1 MKNTILILTI
11 PALLCMYSCKGG
23 GESAVEATEIEA
35 GSPAAGEIVLSM
47 EQLNGS
53 GMKIG
58 APSAIKFS
66 NEISANGTL
75 TSSLSGKAKI
85 NSMIPGR
92 VKKISYAVGEQV
104 KKGAVLFQLESHE
117 IIQIQQEYAEVV
129 QQLNLLQSDY
139 ERQKSLSEQN
149 IVAQKDFHKTES
161 EYRIMLARS
170 EALKARLRMMN
181 MDPALVEDGTILPV
195 LTVRSPIGG
204 VVTLQEL
211 VLGQFIEPQ
220 ITVMEVVDTRKLQ
233 LNLRVFERD
242 LSGLVLGQ
250 TVRFYVPNQE
260 ETVYKATLSHIGKSI
275 DPETKT
281 IQCMAQLQAGDR
293 GAFVNNLYVDSKII
307 TCQREA
313 LAIPE
318 SALIREPGRDFAWI
332 RVGQNQEGMTF
343 RKVPVKTGVTRGG
356 FTEILDEDLTDVL
369 LEGAYNLW
377 SED

>member
-1 MKNTILILTI
+1 MKKSILIITI
-11 PALLCMYSCKGG
+11 PALMCMYSCHGG
-23 GESAVEATEIEA
+23 GEGAVVATETEA
-35 GSPAAGEIVLSM
+35 SGAGDIVLTM
-47 EQLNGS
+47 EQFNGS
-53 GMKIG
+53 DMKIG
-58 APSAIKFS
+58 APSAMMFS
-66 NEISANGTL
+66 NEISASGTL

-85 NSMIPGR
+85 NSLIPGR
-92 VKKISYAVGEQV
+92 VKKINHAVGEQV
-104 KKGAVLFQLESHE
+104 KKGEALFQLESHE

-139 ERQKSLSEQN
+139 DRQKSLSEQK
-149 IVAQKDFHKTES
+149 IVAQKDFQKTES
-161 EYRIMLARS
+161 QYRTMLARS
-170 EALKARLRMMN
+170 EGLKAQLRMMN
-181 MDPALVEDGTILPV
+181 MDPTKVEDGTILPV

-220 ITVMEVVDTRKLQ
+220 ATVMEVVDTRKLQ
-233 LNLRVFERD
+233 LKLRVFERD

-260 ETVYKATLSHIGKSI
+260 EKVYEATLSHIGKSI

-281 IQCMAQLQAGDR
+281 IQCMAQVQAGDR
-293 GAFVNNLYVDSKII
+293 GAFVNNLYVESKII

-318 SALIREPGRDFAWI
+318 SALIREPGRDFVWI

-356 FTEILDEDLTDVL
+356 YTEILDEDLTDVL
-369 LEGAYNLW
+369 LEGAYNMW
-377 SED
+377 SENI